1 MEEEEV
7 RQRPELACDD
17 EEPPPPRLQRPTLA
31 LALDPT
37 APRRRVIRPKGW
49 GQREGGK

>member
-17 EEPPPPRLQRPTLA
+17 EEPPPKASAADLGASFGPDSSSTQSDQTQGVGTER
-31 LALDPT
+31 
-37 APRRRVIRPKGW
+37 
-49 GQREGGK
+49 GGK

>member
-17 EEPPPPRLQRPTLA
+17 EEPPPPQA
-31 LALDPT
+31 SAADPGASFGPDSSST
-37 APRRRVIRPKGW
+37 QSDQTQGVGTER
-49 GQREGGK
+49 GGK